1 MLQRGFVY
9 DGWMCFD
16 ERSSFAMAPLNS
28 QRIRFREQ
36 VSGVF
41 EDVLQGNIV
50 RSLLE
55 GLRHV
60 TDLLDHDK
68 GATVGSIPQVRS
80 WCEGRRYGRYVCL
93 SSAGLDFPDR
103 HPNLEMA
110 NMRPEMRVLKKPNP
124 TLIETGIGPLDFD

>member
-68 GATVGSIPQVRS
+68 GATVGPIPQVGS